1 MSNNKNNDAPVVESK
16 SEYALVRA
24 IVNFFK
30 LGEEGKIES
39 FFEKQRKV
47 MKREIAKVETAL
59 SVRKLAHDNLV
70 EDLNERL
77 EDAVEAVATAYS
89 AVDPEKV
96 ASNALQATFGPEY
109 WRTIELAEANVKT
122 LTEDIESK
130 TESYDEEVKKLN
142 EQIAERKR
150 RMVKISAK

>member
-1 MSNNKNNDAPVVESK
+1 MSKDKNNDAPVQSK
-16 SEYALVRA
+16 SEFALVRR

-59 SVRKLAHDNLV
+59 SVMKLANDNNL

-77 EDAVEAVATAYS
+77 EDAQEAVVTAYLN
-89 AVDPEKV
+89 VDPERV
-96 ASNALQATFGPEY
+96 ASNALQAEFGSVY
-109 WRTIELAEANVKT
+109 WKNVELAEANVKT
-122 LTEDIESK
+122 LEEQIVAATEKHND
-130 TESYDEEVKKLN
+130 EVKKLN

-150 RMVKISAK
+150 RMVKISEK